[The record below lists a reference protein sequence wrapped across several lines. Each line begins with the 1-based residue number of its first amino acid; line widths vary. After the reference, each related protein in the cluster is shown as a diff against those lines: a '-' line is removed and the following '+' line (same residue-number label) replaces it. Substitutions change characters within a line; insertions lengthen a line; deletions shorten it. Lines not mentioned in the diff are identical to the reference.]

1 MRRVREVVVVEGRYD
16 KNALKQAVEA
26 TVVETGGFG
35 VFNDKERLALLRRLA
50 EERGL
55 ILLTDSDGAGFV
67 IRNFLKGAI
76 PKERLKQAY
85 IPDVYGKERRK
96 SAPGKEGKLGV
107 EGMPP
112 EVLVQA
118 LERAGATFE
127 DGGGAA
133 AGTAITKGD
142 LYELGF
148 SGGPDSGVRRAALLK
163 KLGLPERMTANA
175 LLEALNILYSREEFL
190 EKAALSSRTEI
201 G

>member
-1 MRRVREVVVVEGRYD
+1 M
-16 KNALKQAVEA
+16 
-26 TVVETGGFG
+26 
-35 VFNDKERLALLRRLA
+35 
-50 EERGL
+50 
-55 ILLTDSDGAGFV
+55 
-67 IRNFLKGAI
+67 
-76 PKERLKQAY
+76 
-85 IPDVYGKERRK
+85 
-96 SAPGKEGKLGV
+96 

-133 AGTAITKGD
+133 AGAAITKGD